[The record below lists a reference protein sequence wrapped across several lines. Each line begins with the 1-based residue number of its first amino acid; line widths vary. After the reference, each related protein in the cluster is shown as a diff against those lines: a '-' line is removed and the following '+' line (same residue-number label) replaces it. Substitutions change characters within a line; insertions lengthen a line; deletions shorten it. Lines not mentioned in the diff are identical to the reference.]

1 VGSWAALGKIWPKD
15 NKRNALSGGTQ
26 RARGKILAID
36 SSGCL
41 IRGEEKLI
49 AVIGLKDFIV
59 VEAGNAF
66 LVCPRE
72 RAQEVR
78 RVLQE
83 LKDRGWKEYL

>member
-1 VGSWAALGKIWPKD
+1 LPKESRVG
-15 NKRNALSGGTQ
+15 Q
-26 RARGKILAID
+26 RKILAID

-49 AVIGLKDFIV
+49 AVIGLKDMIV

-72 RAQEVR
+72 RSQEVR
-78 RVLQE
+78 RILAELQAQ
-83 LKDRGWKEYL
+83 GFKEYL